1 MDFGDKKVIAII
13 VIIIIAVVGVA
24 AYMLMPH
31 SYGPGNYIV
40 GKDIPAGTYERTGAA
55 IGVPCGINGD
65 YLIVDDGANV
75 TVESG
80 EIIYINSST
89 ENWWGFNYF
98 LICII
103 LTDNAIIFL
112 IQ

>member
-1 MDFGDKKVIAII
+1 MDFSDKKVIAII

-40 GKDIPAGTYERTGAA
+40 GKDIPAGTYERTGTA
-55 IGVPCGINGD
+55 IGFPCEIKGNI
-65 YLIVDDGANV
+65 LIFEDGANV
-75 TVESG
+75 TVKSG

-89 ENWWGFNYF
+89 ES
-98 LICII
+98 L
-103 LTDNAIIFL
+103 
-112 IQ
+112 